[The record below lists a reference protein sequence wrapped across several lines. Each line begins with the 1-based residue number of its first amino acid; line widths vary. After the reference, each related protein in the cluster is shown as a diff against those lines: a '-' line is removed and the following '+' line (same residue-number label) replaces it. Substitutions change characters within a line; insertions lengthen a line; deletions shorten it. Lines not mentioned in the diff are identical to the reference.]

1 MASQNRVLGQFN
13 LEGIDPQPRGMPQ
26 IEVKFDID
34 QNGILNVS
42 AKDLKSGKQASVKIE
57 QSSGLSKDEIER
69 MRRDAEAHADEDK
82 KFVELAEAKNLAE
95 NMIHTLEKM
104 MKDQGDKLSAS
115 DREPLD
121 VAIKKVREAISAADV
136 TAIKSATAELEQSAQ
151 AFRAAVGSQTA
162 SPAPGAEPKGSDDD
176 AIDAEFEVK
185 K

>member
-162 SPAPGAEPKGSDDD
+162 SPAPGDAAKGADDD

>member
-1 MASQNRVLGQFN
+1 MTAIAMSGT
-13 LEGIDPQPRGMPQ
+13 
-26 IEVKFDID
+26 
-34 QNGILNVS
+34 NVIRLPPWPG
-42 AKDLKSGKQASVKIE
+42 AAD
-57 QSSGLSKDEIER
+57 
-69 MRRDAEAHADEDK
+69 EAHADEDK

-104 MKDQGDKLSAS
+104 MKDQGDKLSSS

-121 VAIKKVREAISAADV
+121 QAIKKVREAIGTGDA

-151 AFRAAVGSQTA
+151 AFRSAVGSQP
-162 SPAPGAEPKGSDDD
+162 SPASDPEAKGADDD